1 MCLTVLVRWHGHA
14 CFELVDEEGF
24 TIVID
29 PHDGAS
35 LGLPAPK
42 VKADAV
48 LITHDHFDH
57 NAYQLVKKGE
67 ETKVFSMRKGE
78 FTVGKHRVVG
88 VESYHDKFK
97 GRRRGKNIIYLI
109 EVDKIKFLHT
119 GDLGEVP
126 DPRDI
131 NLIKEPHVMFAPV
144 GGTFTLE
151 PEEVLEL
158 VKNVRPKAVVPMH
171 YWLEGT
177 TLPLK
182 PLDHFLKLSPYEV
195 LRVGKEFN
203 FVSKDLEEWV
213 ETKIVVFSLK

>member
-1 MCLTVLVRWHGHA
+1 MVLVRWYGHA
-14 CFELVDEEGF
+14 CFELVDDTGF

-29 PHDGAS
+29 PHDGS
-35 LGLPAPK
+35 SIGLPAPS

-57 NAYQLVKKGE
+57 NAYQLVRKGIGTE
-67 ETKVFSMRKGE
+67 VFSMRRGE
-78 FTVGKHRVVG
+78 FRVGKHKVVG

-97 GRRRGKNIIYLI
+97 GRRRGKNILYLI
-109 EVDKIKFLHT
+109 EVDGVKFLHT
-119 GDLGEVP
+119 GDLGDIP
-126 DPRDI
+126 SSQDI
-131 NLIKEPHVMFAPV
+131 NLIKEPHVIFVPV

-158 VKNVRPKAVVPMH
+158 IKIIKPKAVVPMH

-182 PLDHFLKLSPYEV
+182 PIDYFLKLSPYDV
-195 LRVGKEFN
+195 LRVGKEYS
-203 FVSKDLEEWV
+203 FVLRELEEWV
-213 ETKIVVFSLK
+213 ETKVLVFSLK